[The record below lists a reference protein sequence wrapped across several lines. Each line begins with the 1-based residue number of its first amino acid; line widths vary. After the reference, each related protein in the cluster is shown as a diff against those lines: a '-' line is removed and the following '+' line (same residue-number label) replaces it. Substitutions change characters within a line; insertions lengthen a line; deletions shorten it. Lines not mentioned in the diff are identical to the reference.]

1 MAQSVFTQMS
11 QQPFVTLLK
20 VESTTWNRD
29 SHELFDYES
38 RHTYDR
44 KFLLR
49 KHARVFRN
57 TQQVE
62 IVSDGQQLPTNADYL
77 LSVKARDGRYYVYP
91 ADRNVGGQNLQP
103 RKLWLII
110 KHLPMEH
117 YPLNEGDVI
126 KLGRFKLR
134 VKQIVTE
141 TNGNNS
147 PIDFKLDDVEVP
159 TSDLTPEESQS
170 MQCRI
175 CLLEGGVD
183 DDPLVRAC
191 QCKGSI
197 MYVHLDCLRHWVN
210 GRLNLT
216 EDPARSCCFIRQLQ
230 CELCKSPYPSTVTTR
245 GVRLPIVK
253 VPNVQPPFIVLE
265 NMVGPTN
272 RGVHLCS
279 MAVKKECKLGRGHES
294 DVRIADVSISRF
306 HAMIRYQDGC
316 FYLQDHQ
323 SKFGTL
329 VALRKPTVV
338 EKAEKLSVQV
348 GRTVLH
354 FTLEDVAAGSIVND
368 VTELADSPR
377 QQQQQQQQT
386 QTFNQ
391 QPSGIPETRQPDNAT
406 GAGHVTSAS
415 QSGTVGLSSHVT
427 GYSLP
432 AESGG
437 QGSVPGATGPSLMV
451 GANVSNYSIFAPM
464 TPIVGPVSVGSR
476 PADANGPGGPGAA
489 AASSSPQNLPS
500 SGGAPPPPPQPA
512 TDSSRNAN
520 VAFRANPISYSRP
533 TMAGD
538 NFPIDSMVMGYA
550 SFVPRPYA
558 LLPTAFPSHMMEH
571 DASAARAFPGDLN
584 APPPPQGPNVSGG
597 NTGHFRTPGLPDW
610 GLLIAPQHISVNADG
625 LTPLMMGAD
634 GGGEVPSNADE
645 QPQSHSGVDGREADV
660 PSRSRPIIAPGMNLA
675 ALTRPVDSTALYL
688 QDGRTM
694 QRVYSPS
701 KRSVQRARNA
711 STPPVDQLDQADQ
724 AARVHTPPDKSNIG
738 FPGSAQAM
746 SDPRFVNALASK
758 LQAMQTRFPQRPKPS
773 QQQNQQQVSQP
784 QSSSRPAPKSPTAAD
799 SSSTN
804 TMAYRVEAQQMMES
818 WNNGKEECMYDGHM
832 QRRPPTLMQPS
843 SPYCPPECRAMSPY
857 VQGVVVQQQDGAAAD
872 VAWRLGGQQVPTQSR
887 EAEPRTPTSSSIV
900 APPTQHRVTN
910 WQSAT
915 GPNEVATHSR
925 GPGRPDQGSS
935 PRTVAVVASS
945 SPSTPHNAST
955 QGGGD
960 GNGNGH
966 LNPTAPATVGG

>member
-1 MAQSVFTQMS
+1 MAQSVFTQMT
-11 QQPFVTLLK
+11 QTFITVLK

-38 RHTYDR
+38 RHVFDR

-77 LSVKARDGRYYVYP
+77 LSVKARDGRFYVYP

-141 TNGNNS
+141 TNGANS

-316 FYLQDHQ
+316 FYLQDHT

-338 EKAEKLSVQV
+338 ERAEKLSVQV

-354 FTLEDVAAGSIVND
+354 FTLEDVANGSIVND

-377 QQQQQQQQT
+377 QQQQQSSQT
-386 QTFNQ
+386 LNQ
-391 QPSGIPETRQPDNAT
+391 QPSGLPDARTQQPQPENAVASSSAGFPPAASSQAGNVALGHGGVFQAPDQQA
-406 GAGHVTSAS
+406 A
-415 QSGTVGLSSHVT
+415 
-427 GYSLP
+427 
-432 AESGG
+432 
-437 QGSVPGATGPSLMV
+437 PSLLV
-451 GANVSNYSIFAPM
+451 GANMTNYSVFAPL
-464 TPIVGPVSVGSR
+464 TPMIGPV
-476 PADANGPGGPGAA
+476 PPLANRNETGMPGGGGVTSPPPSAHASGTAAEAA
-489 AASSSPQNLPS
+489 ARN
-500 SGGAPPPPPQPA
+500 
-512 TDSSRNAN
+512 NAN
-520 VAFRANPISYSRP
+520 LAFRANPISYSRP
-533 TMAGD
+533 SMAAD
-538 NFPIDSMVMGYA
+538 TFPINDNIAMGYA
-550 SFVPRPYA
+550 SFVSRPYA
-558 LLPTAFPSHMMEH
+558 MLPSGFPAHMLEH
-571 DASAARAFPGDLN
+571 DGRYSAEAA
-584 APPPPQGPNVSGG
+584 AAAAGG
-597 NTGHFRTPGLPDW
+597 AGHFRNPGVPDW
-610 GLLIAPQHISVNADG
+610 SMLIAGGQPLPMANSDA
-625 LTPLMMGAD
+625 LTPLMMGTNDEDAA
-634 GGGEVPSNADE
+634 SNAAVIGE
-645 QPQSHSGVDGREADV
+645 RVPGADGREADV
-660 PSRSRPIIAPGMNLA
+660 PAAARSRPIIAPEIDLA
-675 ALTRPVDSTALYL
+675 LLTRPVDIALYN
-688 QDGRTM
+688 QEGR
-694 QRVYSPS
+694 QLPRVFSPP
-701 KRSVQRARNA
+701 KRSIPRPRNS
-711 STPPVDQLDQADQ
+711 STPPDQSELQQPSQRLPADKV
-724 AARVHTPPDKSNIG
+724 AAPIG
-738 FPGSAQAM
+738 FPGSAQAVT
-746 SDPRFVNALASK
+746 DPRFVNALASK
-758 LQAMQTRFPQRPKPS
+758 LQAMQSRFPQRPTSGRGKDTYKIDPLLE
-773 QQQNQQQVSQP
+773 NPVWE
-784 QSSSRPAPKSPTAAD
+784 RAHAKDELYDPAP
-799 SSSTN
+799 
-804 TMAYRVEAQQMMES
+804 Q
-818 WNNGKEECMYDGHM
+818 
-832 QRRPPTLMQPS
+832 QRRQPTLIQPS
-843 SPYCPPECRAMSPY
+843 SPYCPPECRAVSPF
-857 VQGVVVQQQDGAAAD
+857 QGLDAD
-872 VAWRLGGQQVPTQSR
+872 ALWRPPRDL
-887 EAEPRTPTSSSIV
+887 EPRTPTSSSVVPASQRMANWQPV
-900 APPTQHRVTN
+900 APGETPAH
-910 WQSAT
+910 A
-915 GPNEVATHSR
+915 R
-925 GPGRPDQGSS
+925 GPGRPEQAS
-935 PRTVAVVASS
+935 PRPAAA
-945 SPSTPHNAST
+945 PSTPRSGSQA
-955 QGGGD
+955 D
-960 GNGNGH
+960 GNC
-966 LNPTAPATVGG
+966 PPPAAVGGQT